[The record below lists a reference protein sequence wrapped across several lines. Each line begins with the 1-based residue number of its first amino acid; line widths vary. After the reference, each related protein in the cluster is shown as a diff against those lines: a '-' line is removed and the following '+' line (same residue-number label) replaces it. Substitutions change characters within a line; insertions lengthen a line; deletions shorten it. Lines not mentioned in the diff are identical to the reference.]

1 MSDFNAELANKIL
14 ANNPQ
19 VLRDWITEMENT
31 LRYNEPSDADA
42 KVLKRRIRVV
52 KDYLQDDEETDR
64 DI

>member
-31 LRYNEPSDADA
+31 LRYNEPSAADA
-42 KVLKRRIRVV
+42 KVLKRRIRIV